1 MNAAVKYQMISKII
15 NSKDDALLNQIREL
29 LGIEEVDFWDELGVE
44 DQRAIDEGLNQ
55 LNNNDS
61 VSHHKVI
68 NELVTTTLKIE
79 PFFDVF
85 FHCV

>member
-1 MNAAVKYQMISKII
+1 MDPAVRYKMISKII
-15 NSKDDALLNQIREL
+15 NSKDDALLNQIRDL

-61 VSHHKVI
+61 VSHHTVKEDI
-68 NELVTTTLKIE
+68 KKRFN
-79 PFFDVF
+79 F
-85 FHCV
+85 